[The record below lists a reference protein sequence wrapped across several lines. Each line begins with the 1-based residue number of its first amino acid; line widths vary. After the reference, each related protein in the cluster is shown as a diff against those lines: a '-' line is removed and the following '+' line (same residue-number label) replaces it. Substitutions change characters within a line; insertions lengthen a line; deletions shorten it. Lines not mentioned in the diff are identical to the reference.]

1 MKRTTVKEIKKWF
14 KTLEENRY
22 KRTYNSDARRVAW
35 MVNNEGVDLSE
46 MPETMRKK
54 WVKAEY
60 KKERYMANKFLEGMK
75 QNESV
80 RLDEAEIW
88 FNPKEFEPFL
98 KKIGLDF
105 PKYPKQGDVLY
116 KGKTVGYMSNFN
128 GFMVYSKSLL
138 KQLQK
143 VERKYKLGIWNPT
156 SGLTMENKIR
166 QTIRETIRDLM
177 GRKLTESIDSQ
188 VKGFFKHTLLPA
200 FSEDFTFGDKKNADR
215 ALKLLK
221 KLVSQ
226 LKVNDFYISEGKLT
240 EGKIVRWEIPMKD
253 KKKVEM
259 IVKKLRLKD
268 TKDYSIY
275 GSGKTFE
282 MELDSKYEDKV
293 LELLMKMNI
302 KVRG

>member
-60 KKERYMANKFLEGMK
+60 KKERYMANKFLEGMN
-75 QNESV
+75 QNESIED
-80 RLDEAEIW
+80 R
-88 FNPKEFEPFL
+88 
-98 KKIGLDF
+98 
-105 PKYPKQGDVLY
+105 
-116 KGKTVGYMSNFN
+116 
-128 GFMVYSKSLL
+128 
-138 KQLQK
+138 
-143 VERKYKLGIWNPT
+143 
-156 SGLTMENKIR
+156 IR
-166 QTIRETIRDLM
+166 QTIRETIKDLM
-177 GRKLTESIDSQ
+177 EGSI
-188 VKGFFKHTLLPA
+188 VKF
-200 FSEDFTFGDKKNADR
+200 
-215 ALKLLK
+215 
-221 KLVSQ
+221 
-226 LKVNDFYISEGKLT
+226 
-240 EGKIVRWEIPMKD
+240 EIPMKD

-259 IVKKLRLKD
+259 VVKKLKLKD

>member
-1 MKRTTVKEIKKWF
+1 VKRTTVKEIKKWF

-60 KKERYMANKFLEGMK
+60 KKERYMANKFLESMN
-75 QNESV
+75 QNESIE
-80 RLDEAEIW
+80 D
-88 FNPKEFEPFL
+88 
-98 KKIGLDF
+98 
-105 PKYPKQGDVLY
+105 
-116 KGKTVGYMSNFN
+116 
-128 GFMVYSKSLL
+128 
-138 KQLQK
+138 
-143 VERKYKLGIWNPT
+143 
-156 SGLTMENKIR
+156 KIR
-166 QTIRETIRDLM
+166 QTIRETIKDLM
-177 GRKLTESIDSQ
+177 EGSI
-188 VKGFFKHTLLPA
+188 VKF
-200 FSEDFTFGDKKNADR
+200 
-215 ALKLLK
+215 
-221 KLVSQ
+221 
-226 LKVNDFYISEGKLT
+226 
-240 EGKIVRWEIPMKD
+240 EIPMKD

-259 IVKKLRLKD
+259 VVKKLKLKD

>member
-35 MVNNEGVDLSE
+35 FVNNSMSE
-46 MPETMRKK
+46 NYDTMPESMRKK

-60 KKERYMANKFLEGMK
+60 KKERYMAKKFLESIK

-80 RLDEAEIW
+80 ED
-88 FNPKEFEPFL
+88 
-98 KKIGLDF
+98 
-105 PKYPKQGDVLY
+105 
-116 KGKTVGYMSNFN
+116 
-128 GFMVYSKSLL
+128 
-138 KQLQK
+138 K
-143 VERKYKLGIWNPT
+143 V
-156 SGLTMENKIR
+156 R
-166 QTIRETIRDLM
+166 QVIRETIRDLM

>member
-60 KKERYMANKFLEGMK
+60 KKERYMANKFLESMN
-75 QNESV
+75 QNESIE
-80 RLDEAEIW
+80 D
-88 FNPKEFEPFL
+88 
-98 KKIGLDF
+98 
-105 PKYPKQGDVLY
+105 
-116 KGKTVGYMSNFN
+116 
-128 GFMVYSKSLL
+128 
-138 KQLQK
+138 
-143 VERKYKLGIWNPT
+143 
-156 SGLTMENKIR
+156 KIR
-166 QTIRETIRDLM
+166 QTIREPIKDLM
-177 GRKLTESIDSQ
+177 EGSI
-188 VKGFFKHTLLPA
+188 VKF
-200 FSEDFTFGDKKNADR
+200 
-215 ALKLLK
+215 
-221 KLVSQ
+221 
-226 LKVNDFYISEGKLT
+226 
-240 EGKIVRWEIPMKD
+240 EIPMKD

-259 IVKKLRLKD
+259 VVKKLKLKD

>member
-35 MVNNEGVDLSE
+35 MVNNEGVNLSE

-80 RLDEAEIW
+80 ED
-88 FNPKEFEPFL
+88 
-98 KKIGLDF
+98 
-105 PKYPKQGDVLY
+105 
-116 KGKTVGYMSNFN
+116 
-128 GFMVYSKSLL
+128 
-138 KQLQK
+138 
-143 VERKYKLGIWNPT
+143 
-156 SGLTMENKIR
+156 KIR
-166 QTIRETIRDLM
+166 QTIRETIKDLM
-177 GRKLTESIDSQ
+177 E
-188 VKGFFKHTLLPA
+188 A
-200 FSEDFTFGDKKNADR
+200 
-215 ALKLLK
+215 
-221 KLVSQ
+221 
-226 LKVNDFYISEGKLT
+226 
-240 EGKIVRWEIPMKD
+240 KIVRWEIPMKD

-259 IVKKLRLKD
+259 IVKKLKLKD

>member
-22 KRTYNSDARRVAW
+22 KRTYASDARRVAW
-35 MVNNEGVDLSE
+35 MVNNEGVNLSE

-60 KKERYMANKFLEGMK
+60 KKERYMANKFLESMN
-75 QNESV
+75 QNESIE
-80 RLDEAEIW
+80 D
-88 FNPKEFEPFL
+88 
-98 KKIGLDF
+98 
-105 PKYPKQGDVLY
+105 
-116 KGKTVGYMSNFN
+116 
-128 GFMVYSKSLL
+128 
-138 KQLQK
+138 
-143 VERKYKLGIWNPT
+143 
-156 SGLTMENKIR
+156 KIR
-166 QTIRETIRDLM
+166 QTIRETIKDLM
-177 GRKLTESIDSQ
+177 
-188 VKGFFKHTLLPA
+188 
-200 FSEDFTFGDKKNADR
+200 
-215 ALKLLK
+215 
-221 KLVSQ
+221 
-226 LKVNDFYISEGKLT
+226 EGS
-240 EGKIVRWEIPMKD
+240 IVRWEIPMKD
-253 KKKVEM
+253 KKKVQA

>member
-1 MKRTTVKEIKKWF
+1 MKKTTVKEIKQWF

-60 KKERYMANKFLEGMK
+60 KKERYMANKFLESMN
-75 QNESV
+75 QNESIE
-80 RLDEAEIW
+80 D
-88 FNPKEFEPFL
+88 
-98 KKIGLDF
+98 
-105 PKYPKQGDVLY
+105 
-116 KGKTVGYMSNFN
+116 
-128 GFMVYSKSLL
+128 
-138 KQLQK
+138 
-143 VERKYKLGIWNPT
+143 
-156 SGLTMENKIR
+156 KIR
-166 QTIRETIRDLM
+166 QTIRETIKDLM
-177 GRKLTESIDSQ
+177 
-188 VKGFFKHTLLPA
+188 
-200 FSEDFTFGDKKNADR
+200 
-215 ALKLLK
+215 
-221 KLVSQ
+221 
-226 LKVNDFYISEGKLT
+226 EGS
-240 EGKIVRWEIPMKD
+240 IVRWEIPMKD

-259 IVKKLRLKD
+259 VVKKLKLKD
-268 TKDYSIY
+268 TKDYSIH

>member
-1 MKRTTVKEIKKWF
+1 MKKTTVKEIKQWF

-22 KRTYNSDARRVAW
+22 KKTYTSDARRVAW

-60 KKERYMANKFLEGMK
+60 KKERYMAKKFLESKK
-75 QNESV
+75 QNESIEDKV
-80 RLDEAEIW
+80 R
-88 FNPKEFEPFL
+88 
-98 KKIGLDF
+98 
-105 PKYPKQGDVLY
+105 QV
-116 KGKTVGYMSNFN
+116 
-128 GFMVYSKSLL
+128 
-138 KQLQK
+138 
-143 VERKYKLGIWNPT
+143 
-156 SGLTMENKIR
+156 
-166 QTIRETIRDLM
+166 IRETIKDLM
-177 GRKLTESIDSQ
+177 E
-188 VKGFFKHTLLPA
+188 A
-200 FSEDFTFGDKKNADR
+200 
-215 ALKLLK
+215 
-221 KLVSQ
+221 
-226 LKVNDFYISEGKLT
+226 
-240 EGKIVRWEIPMKD
+240 KIVRFEIPMKD

-259 IVKKLRLKD
+259 VVKKLKLKD

>member
-1 MKRTTVKEIKKWF
+1 MKKTTVKEIKQWF

-60 KKERYMANKFLEGMK
+60 KKERYMANKFLESMK
-75 QNESV
+75 QNESIEDKV
-80 RLDEAEIW
+80 R
-88 FNPKEFEPFL
+88 
-98 KKIGLDF
+98 
-105 PKYPKQGDVLY
+105 
-116 KGKTVGYMSNFN
+116 
-128 GFMVYSKSLL
+128 
-138 KQLQK
+138 QL
-143 VERKYKLGIWNPT
+143 V
-156 SGLTMENKIR
+156 
-166 QTIRETIRDLM
+166 RETIKDLM
-177 GRKLTESIDSQ
+177 
-188 VKGFFKHTLLPA
+188 
-200 FSEDFTFGDKKNADR
+200 
-215 ALKLLK
+215 
-221 KLVSQ
+221 
-226 LKVNDFYISEGKLT
+226 

-259 IVKKLRLKD
+259 IVKKLGLKD
-268 TKDYSIY
+268 TKDYSIH

>member
-60 KKERYMANKFLEGMK
+60 KKERYMANKFLESMN
-75 QNESV
+75 QNESIE
-80 RLDEAEIW
+80 D
-88 FNPKEFEPFL
+88 
-98 KKIGLDF
+98 
-105 PKYPKQGDVLY
+105 
-116 KGKTVGYMSNFN
+116 
-128 GFMVYSKSLL
+128 
-138 KQLQK
+138 
-143 VERKYKLGIWNPT
+143 
-156 SGLTMENKIR
+156 KIR
-166 QTIRETIRDLM
+166 HTIRETIKDLM
-177 GRKLTESIDSQ
+177 E
-188 VKGFFKHTLLPA
+188 A
-200 FSEDFTFGDKKNADR
+200 
-215 ALKLLK
+215 
-221 KLVSQ
+221 
-226 LKVNDFYISEGKLT
+226 
-240 EGKIVRWEIPMKD
+240 KIVRWEIPMKD

-259 IVKKLRLKD
+259 IVKKLKLKD

>member
-60 KKERYMANKFLEGMK
+60 KKERYMANKFLESMN
-75 QNESV
+75 QNESIE
-80 RLDEAEIW
+80 D
-88 FNPKEFEPFL
+88 
-98 KKIGLDF
+98 
-105 PKYPKQGDVLY
+105 
-116 KGKTVGYMSNFN
+116 
-128 GFMVYSKSLL
+128 
-138 KQLQK
+138 
-143 VERKYKLGIWNPT
+143 
-156 SGLTMENKIR
+156 KIR
-166 QTIRETIRDLM
+166 QTIRETIKDLM
-177 GRKLTESIDSQ
+177 EGSI
-188 VKGFFKHTLLPA
+188 VKF
-200 FSEDFTFGDKKNADR
+200 
-215 ALKLLK
+215 
-221 KLVSQ
+221 
-226 LKVNDFYISEGKLT
+226 
-240 EGKIVRWEIPMKD
+240 EIPMKD

-259 IVKKLRLKD
+259 VVKKLKLKD